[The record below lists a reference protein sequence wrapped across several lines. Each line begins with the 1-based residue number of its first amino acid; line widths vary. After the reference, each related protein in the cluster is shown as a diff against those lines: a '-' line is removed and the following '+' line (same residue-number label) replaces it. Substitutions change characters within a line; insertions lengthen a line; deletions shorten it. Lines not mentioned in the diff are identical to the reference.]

1 MSIKKLMNRLM
12 LDTSGLAA
20 VEYGLIC
27 CLIVVAMV
35 ASLNTLANAVNQ
47 TWGTVN
53 TQTQN
58 AVQQATGG

>member
-1 MSIKKLMNRLM
+1 MSIKKLLNRLIR
-12 LDTSGLAA
+12 DTSGLAA

-27 CLIVVAMV
+27 CLIVVALVSALTTM
-35 ASLNTLANAVNQ
+35 ANAVGQ

-58 AVQQATGG
+58 AVQQATGS

>member
-1 MSIKKLMNRLM
+1 MSIKKLLGRLIRAE
-12 LDTSGLAA
+12 DGLAA

-35 ASLNTLANAVNQ
+35 AALNTMANAVQ
-47 TWGTVN
+47 MTWGTVN

-58 AVQQATGG
+58 AVQQAAGG

>member
-1 MSIKKLMNRLM
+1 M
-12 LDTSGLAA
+12 LQRCIRRSR
-20 VEYGLIC
+20 
-27 CLIVVAMV
+27 IVVAMV
-35 ASLNTLANAVNQ
+35 ASLNTLANAVTQ

>member
-1 MSIKKLMNRLM
+1 MSIKKLLNRLAR
-12 LDTSGLAA
+12 DERGLAA

-35 ASLNTLANAVNQ
+35 AALNTMANAVNM
-47 TWGTVN
+47 TWSTVN
-53 TQTQN
+53 TQTSN